1 MQLVEMQP
9 LEHEGKQR
17 LVFECP
23 SRGLIGFR
31 SAFAGITRGTGALH
45 RAFAR

>member
-1 MQLVEMQP
+1 MLP
-9 LEHEGKQR
+9 LEREGKQR
-17 LVFECP
+17 LAFEAP

-31 SAFAGITRGTGALH
+31 SAFAAITRGTGALH